1 MKRFG
6 LLESPPE
13 LIRSSSKSFV
23 ESPQI
28 CRIWGLLIYGSSA
41 ACSDLFSLEEFSY
54 SLYGCCVFRTIFWIS
69 MRRLVQL
76 SLSSDI
82 SGVRPL
88 FSCCSWNSKTYH
100 KFLTLLNTN
109 KRVIFCLFVS
119 NSTQLVL
126 RHGAACSHRFEDSK
140 ISQGKWCSRLFRRL
154 EILFVFL
161 LLLFVWGNFRYS
173 TGSSSSYVCI
183 SHYKSVS
190 VIYSCM
196 HKKKLQV

>member
-1 MKRFG
+1 MCSETS
-6 LLESPPE
+6 LVLEWNVSGCSKAHLE
-13 LIRSSSKSFV
+13 LILSSSKSFV

-88 FSCCSWNSKTYH
+88 FSCCSWNCKTYH
-100 KFLTLLNTN
+100 NFLTLLNTN
-109 KRVIFCLFVS
+109 NRVIFCLFVS

-126 RHGAACSHRFEDSK
+126 RHGAPCFHRNRRFENFAGKMMLK
-140 ISQGKWCSRLFRRL
+140 IVQKIGNLVFFVVVVCVGKLSLFY
-154 EILFVFL
+154 
-161 LLLFVWGNFRYS
+161 W
-173 TGSSSSYVCI
+173 
-183 SHYKSVS
+183 
-190 VIYSCM
+190 
-196 HKKKLQV
+196 